1 MYFQTLDDK
10 TECVGVYKD
19 GRLHFE
25 SFPGDLQRTWA
36 YAGTHA
42 SHGVDYAWLWSGGL
56 SLSEACPG
64 ELQDELS
71 RIDRKMRAFYKSF
84 QLAKLDF
91 NEHCIFDLIPQD
103 ALLEFCEIKN
113 KITRHVFENREKP
126 LHYDFLK
133 NSSKLLHKIKYQELN
148 VDIADCKSIFTST
161 NNRLGLK
168 KILNGS
174 RTIDYNL
181 FGTVT
186 GRLSTNQSSF
196 PILTMKKDFRRI
208 LKPKNDWFISLD
220 YNGAE
225 VRTVLA
231 LSGHAQPP
239 EDVHEWNIQNVFKKF
254 TLTKYPT
261 RDEAKV
267 LFFGW
272 LYNPDSTI
280 ISSSFYDRNSLLDK
294 HYENGYIKTIF
305 GREIPVPQRKAFN
318 YLIQST
324 TSDLVIERAIEID
337 KMLENTKSH
346 ISHIVHDEVVVD
358 LHNDDKPM
366 IPDIKSAFSNNR
378 LGEFM
383 VNLNA
388 GKDYYNLEELNL

>member
-25 SFPGDLQRTWA
+25 SFPDELRRTWA

-42 SHGVDYAWLWSGGL
+42 SSAVDYAWLWSEGL
-56 SLSEACPG
+56 SLSEACPT
-64 ELQDELS
+64 EMQDELA

-84 QLAKLDF
+84 KLAKLDF

-113 KITRHVFENREKP
+113 KITRHVFENWEKP
-126 LHYDFLK
+126 RHYDFLK
-133 NSSKLLHKIKYQELN
+133 NSSKLLHKIKYQQLN

-186 GRLSTNQSSF
+186 GRLTTNQGSF

-208 LKPKNDWFISLD
+208 LKPQNDWFVSLD

-231 LSGHAQPP
+231 LSGHEQPS
-239 EDVHEWNIQNVFKKF
+239 EDVHEWNIQNVFKGF
-254 TLTKYPT
+254 TLTDYPT

-272 LYNPDSTI
+272 LYNPDSTVVK
-280 ISSSFYDRNSLLDK
+280 STFYDRDSLLDK

-305 GREIPVPQRKAFN
+305 GREIEVEQRKAFN

-346 ISHIVHDEVVVD
+346 ISHIVHDEVVID

-366 IPDIKSAFSNNR
+366 MQDIKDTFSNNR
-378 LGEFM
+378 LGKFM

-388 GKDYYNLEELNL
+388 GKDYYNLGELKL